1 MSLGEHIQNRDTH
14 HPSAAASTSNEMTT
28 SSSISTPKGDPYPV
42 ADLPPGTTMRLN
54 IVILFMGSRGDLQPS
69 LAVAK
74 LLQRRHGH
82 RVRIASHPPYRAAVE
97 AAGVGFYGIGRTDIK
112 TMMER
117 RLLPRKELS
126 ALVPVIREEFR
137 EMGERWWGACVDG
150 FGFDHDGEDGVES
163 RGGGGGGGGE
173 GKERGA
179 FVADLVMSTMHV
191 YNQTSAAAR
200 LGVPLHLFGMN
211 PRIFSREVPHSQAG
225 WALKGPSRW
234 KNVLSWWVQDFMF
247 LEAMKSVIIDVRVN
261 VMGLESMSPAWWL
274 SQYNRMN
281 VPCTYLWSPRL
292 LPKPSDWAD
301 NIDVAGFVFEDVPS
315 EYTPSPELAA
325 FLEADPETPPVYIG
339 FGSMSFANAQDVFEG
354 IFEAARRV
362 GVRAVVGKG
371 WSNLVKEDVGR
382 GGKGDDGEGEGNV
395 GDDER
400 QANGGAGGKRDMSHI
415 FILDEA
421 PHAWL
426 FSRVRAVVCHGGS
439 GTTAMALRSGRP
451 TLVVPVAGDQ
461 PFWGS
466 RIHAVGCGPEAKY
479 GLAEMN
485 SERFEEGLRELLKPG
500 YAAAAER
507 FADAVKRERP
517 GEEVCVE
524 KVLETVRVYE
534 REGRCV
540 VYDGR
545 PAVWRVASTGKGEG
559 GERKLSAVAAHVL
572 VESGRVRR
580 EDLKVLEVVKWP
592 DLTGPGDPVTGLVLG
607 VQNAFGSVAADG
619 RTGRWGR
626 FGLHVLRA
634 PLTILAAVA
643 FGLFNLLDF
652 ILYKLASPFEP
663 KLYASNPRLYSYP
676 RMLLFLLSAPFVEL
690 ASVVTQPARFLADGR
705 QGGEKGAGSRRSL
718 LRVVLEVPLA
728 LLRVLMALAN
738 VLVGGVGITLRQLD
752 LSCARAMGE
761 RPVGDVVA
769 EARIRQGRVE
779 AEELKVEGVENGRDF
794 IGDIVRRWDERK
806 KA

>member
-1 MSLGEHIQNRDTH
+1 
-14 HPSAAASTSNEMTT
+14 
-28 SSSISTPKGDPYPV
+28 
-42 ADLPPGTTMRLN
+42 MRLN

-97 AAGVGFYGIGRTDIK
+97 AEGVGFYGIGRTDIK

-117 RLLPRKELS
+117 RLLPQKELGK
-126 ALVPVIREEFR
+126 LVPVIREEFR
-137 EMGERWWGACVDG
+137 EMGERWWGAW
-150 FGFDHDGEDGVES
+150 E
-163 RGGGGGGGGE
+163 
-173 GKERGA
+173 KGA
-179 FVADLVMSTMHV
+179 FVADLIMSTMHV
-191 YNQTSAAAR
+191 YNQTSAAVR

-211 PRIFSREVPHSQAG
+211 PRIFSKEVPHSQAG
-225 WALKGPSRW
+225 WALKGPSKG

-247 LEAMKSVIIDVRVN
+247 LETMKSVINDIRVN

-281 VPCTYLWSPRL
+281 SPRL
-292 LPKPSDWAD
+292 LPKPKDWAD

-315 EYTPSPELAA
+315 DYTPSPELVA

-354 IFEAARRV
+354 IFEATRRV

-371 WSNLVKEDVGR
+371 WSNLVKE
-382 GGKGDDGEGEGNV
+382 E
-395 GDDER
+395 
-400 QANGGAGGKRDMSHI
+400 RDMSHI
-415 FILDEA
+415 FIVDEA

-426 FSRVRAVVCHGGS
+426 FPRVRAVVCHGGS

-461 PFWGS
+461 PFWGT

-485 SERFEEGLRELLKPG
+485 CERFEEGLRELLKPG

-507 FADAVKRERP
+507 FAVKVKGERP

-524 KVLETVRVYE
+524 RVLETVGVYE
-534 REGRCV
+534 RVGRCV

-545 PAVWRVASTGKGEG
+545 PAVWRVMSGAEGGG

-572 VESGRVRR
+572 VEGGRVRR
-580 EDLKVLEVVKWP
+580 EELRVLEVVKWP
-592 DLTGPGDPVTGLVLG
+592 DLTGPGDPVTGLILG
-607 VQNAFGSVAADG
+607 VQKAFGNIAADG

-626 FGLHVLRA
+626 LGLHVLRA
-634 PLTILAAVA
+634 PFTILAAVA

-652 ILYKLASPFEP
+652 ILYELASPFEP

-690 ASVVTQPARFLADGR
+690 ASAVTQPAHFLAMR
-705 QGGEKGAGSRRSL
+705 RKEGSERRRSL
-718 LRVVLEVPLA
+718 PRVVLEVPLA
-728 LLRVLMALAN
+728 LLRVLLALVN
-738 VLVGGVGITLRQLD
+738 VLVGGLGITLRQLE

-779 AEELKVEGVENGRDF
+779 AEGLRIEGVESGRDLV
-794 IGDIVRRWDERK
+794 GDIVRRWDARK
-806 KA
+806 KT

>member
-1 MSLGEHIQNRDTH
+1 MSLEEHSQNRDTH
-14 HPSAAASTSNEMTT
+14 HPNTTASTPNEMTT
-28 SSSISTPKGDPYPV
+28 SSSNSSPKDDPYPV
-42 ADLPPGTTMRLN
+42 PDLPPGTMMRLN

-97 AAGVGFYGIGRTDIK
+97 AAEVGFYGIGRTDIK

-117 RLLPRKELS
+117 RLLPRKELN

-150 FGFDHDGEDGVES
+150 FGFDHDGEDGVDGG
-163 RGGGGGGGGE
+163 RGGGGGE
-173 GKERGA
+173 ERGA

-211 PRIFSREVPHSQAG
+211 PRIFSREIPHSQAG

-247 LEAMKSVIIDVRVN
+247 LEAMKSVINDVRVN
-261 VMGLESMSPAWWL
+261 VMGLENMSPAWWL

-315 EYTPSPELAA
+315 EYTPSPELVA

-354 IFEAARRV
+354 IFEAVRRV

-382 GGKGDDGEGEGNV
+382 VGKGDDES
-395 GDDER
+395 
-400 QANGGAGGKRDMSHI
+400 QGGSIGGHRDITHI

-426 FSRVRAVVCHGGS
+426 FPRVRAVVCHGGS

-461 PFWGS
+461 PFWGT

-485 SERFEEGLRELLKPG
+485 SQRFEEGLRELLKPG

-507 FADAVKRERP
+507 YADTVKRERP

-524 KVLETVRVYE
+524 KVLETV
-534 REGRCV
+534 
-540 VYDGR
+540 
-545 PAVWRVASTGKGEG
+545 
-559 GERKLSAVAAHVL
+559 
-572 VESGRVRR
+572 
-580 EDLKVLEVVKWP
+580 
-592 DLTGPGDPVTGLVLG
+592 G
-607 VQNAFGSVAADG
+607 VS
-619 RTGRWGR
+619 
-626 FGLHVLRA
+626 

-676 RMLLFLLSAPFVEL
+676 RMLFFLLFAPFVEL
-690 ASVVTQPARFLADGR
+690 ASVVTQPARFLAGR
-705 QGGEKGAGSRRSL
+705 REGEGKGGRRRSL
-718 LRVVLEVPLA
+718 PRVILEVPLA
-728 LLRVLMALAN
+728 LLRVLLALVN
-738 VLVGGVGITLRQLD
+738 VLVGGLGITLRQLE
-752 LSCARAMGE
+752 LLCARAMGE

-779 AEELKVEGVENGRDF
+779 AEELKVEGVESGRDL
-794 IGDIVRRWDERK
+794 IGDIIRRWDERK

>member
-1 MSLGEHIQNRDTH
+1 MSLGEHSQNGDTH
-14 HPSAAASTSNEMTT
+14 PSTTASISNAMTT
-28 SSSISTPKGDPYPV
+28 SSSNSTPKGDLVPMPV
-42 ADLPPGTTMRLN
+42 TDLPPGTSTMRLN

-117 RLLPRKELS
+117 RLLPRKELN

-150 FGFDHDGEDGVES
+150 FGFDHGEDG
-163 RGGGGGGGGE
+163 GGVDGGW
-173 GKERGA
+173 ERGA

-211 PRIFSREVPHSQAG
+211 PRIFSKELPHSQAG

-247 LEAMKSVIIDVRVN
+247 LEAMKSVINDVRVN

-315 EYTPSPELAA
+315 EYTPSTELVA
-325 FLEADPETPPVYIG
+325 FLEADPETPLVYIG

-354 IFEAARRV
+354 IFEAVRRF

-371 WSNLVKEDVGR
+371 WSNLVKENVGR
-382 GGKGDDGEGEGNV
+382 VGKGDDGEGC
-395 GDDER
+395 
-400 QANGGAGGKRDMSHI
+400 GKRDMSHI

-426 FSRVRAVVCHGGS
+426 FPRVRAVVCHGGS

-466 RIHAVGCGPEAKY
+466 RVHAVGCGPEAKY

-507 FADAVKRERP
+507 FAVAVRAERP

-545 PAVWRVASTGKGEG
+545 PAVWRLATTGKG
-559 GERKLSAVAAHVL
+559 GEKKLSAVAAHVL

-592 DLTGPGDPVTGLVLG
+592 DLTGPGDPVTGLVLE
-607 VQNAFGSVAADG
+607 VQKAFGSVAAGG
-619 RTGRWGR
+619 RTGKWGR
-626 FGLHVLRA
+626 LGLHVLRA

-690 ASVVTQPARFLADGR
+690 ASVVTQPARFLEDR
-705 QGGEKGAGSRRSL
+705 RKRREKGARGRSL
-718 LRVVLEVPLA
+718 MRVVLEVPLA
-728 LLRVLMALAN
+728 LLRVLLALVN
-738 VLVGGVGITLRQLD
+738 ILVGGLGITLRQLE
-752 LSCARAMGE
+752 LSCARAIGE

-779 AEELKVEGVENGRDF
+779 AEELRVEGAESGRDLV
-794 IGDIVRRWDERK
+794 GDIVRRWDERK

>member
-1 MSLGEHIQNRDTH
+1 MSLGEQSLNQGAYS
-14 HPSAAASTSNEMTT
+14 SAAASPSNNMMTT
-28 SSSISTPKGDPYPV
+28 SSRPDPGPR
-42 ADLPPGTTMRLN
+42 PGKMRLN

-82 RVRIASHPPYRAAVE
+82 RVRVASHPPYRAAVE
-97 AAGVGFYGIGRTDIK
+97 AEGVGFYGIGKTDIK
-112 TMMER
+112 SMMER
-117 RLLPRKELS
+117 RLLPQKELGK
-126 ALVPVIREEFR
+126 LVPVIREEFR

-150 FGFDHDGEDGVES
+150 FGFDHGEES
-163 RGGGGGGGGE
+163 EGARGEVGGGGGGGE
-173 GKERGA
+173 KGA
-179 FVADLVMSTMHV
+179 FVADLIMSTMHV

-211 PRIFSREVPHSQAG
+211 PRIFSKEVPHSQAG
-225 WALKGPSRW
+225 WALKGPSKG

-247 LEAMKSVIIDVRVN
+247 LETMKSVINDVRVN

-292 LPKPSDWAD
+292 LPKPRDWAD
-301 NIDVAGFVFEDVPS
+301 NIDVAGFVFKDVPS
-315 EYTPSPELAA
+315 EYSPSPELVA

-354 IFEAARRV
+354 IFEAVGRV

-371 WSNLVKEDVGR
+371 WSSLVKEDVGR
-382 GGKGDDGEGEGNV
+382 DGKGDDGDGES
-395 GDDER
+395 
-400 QANGGAGGKRDMSHI
+400 QADGVAGRKGDMSHI
-415 FILDEA
+415 FIVDEA

-426 FSRVRAVVCHGGS
+426 FPRVRAVVCHGGS
-439 GTTAMALRSGRP
+439 GTTAMALRGGRP

-461 PFWGS
+461 PFWGT
-466 RIHAVGCGPEAKY
+466 RVHAVGCGPEAKY

-485 SERFEEGLRELLKPG
+485 CERFEEGLRDLLKPS

-507 FADAVKRERP
+507 FAVQVKGERP

-524 KVLETVRVYE
+524 RVLETVGVYE
-534 REGRCV
+534 RVGRCF

-545 PAVWRVASTGKGEG
+545 PAVWKVAAGAEGGG

-580 EDLKVLEVVKWP
+580 EDLRVLEVVKWP
-592 DLTGPGDPVTGLVLG
+592 DLTGPGDPVTGLILG
-607 VQNAFGSVAADG
+607 VQKAFGSIAADG
-619 RTGRWGR
+619 KTGRWGR
-626 FGLHVLRA
+626 LGLHVLRA

-652 ILYKLASPFEP
+652 ILYELASSFEP
-663 KLYASNPRLYSYP
+663 KLYATGALSGGDKTRGRWEKKKLAEGGPRGAACASE
-676 RMLLFLLSAPFVEL
+676 SAF
-690 ASVVTQPARFLADGR
+690 
-705 QGGEKGAGSRRSL
+705 GAGQCPGWRAGYHASAAGAFL
-718 LRVVLEVPLA
+718 CEGHFAIDVRVGQIVLWA
-728 LLRVLMALAN
+728 GRM
-738 VLVGGVGITLRQLD
+738 GI
-752 LSCARAMGE
+752 
-761 RPVGDVVA
+761 
-769 EARIRQGRVE
+769 
-779 AEELKVEGVENGRDF
+779 
-794 IGDIVRRWDERK
+794 
-806 KA
+806 

>member
-1 MSLGEHIQNRDTH
+1 
-14 HPSAAASTSNEMTT
+14 
-28 SSSISTPKGDPYPV
+28 
-42 ADLPPGTTMRLN
+42 
-54 IVILFMGSRGDLQPS
+54 
-69 LAVAK
+69 
-74 LLQRRHGH
+74 
-82 RVRIASHPPYRAAVE
+82 
-97 AAGVGFYGIGRTDIK
+97 
-112 TMMER
+112 
-117 RLLPRKELS
+117 
-126 ALVPVIREEFR
+126 
-137 EMGERWWGACVDG
+137 
-150 FGFDHDGEDGVES
+150 
-163 RGGGGGGGGE
+163 
-173 GKERGA
+173 
-179 FVADLVMSTMHV
+179 MSTMHV

-211 PRIFSREVPHSQAG
+211 PRIFSKELPHSQAG

-247 LEAMKSVIIDVRVN
+247 LEAMKSVINDVRVN

-315 EYTPSPELAA
+315 EYTPSTELVA
-325 FLEADPETPPVYIG
+325 FLEADPETPLVYIG

-354 IFEAARRV
+354 IFEAVRRF

-371 WSNLVKEDVGR
+371 WSNLVKENVGR
-382 GGKGDDGEGEGNV
+382 VGKGDDGEGC
-395 GDDER
+395 
-400 QANGGAGGKRDMSHI
+400 GKRDMSHI

-426 FSRVRAVVCHGGS
+426 FPRVRAVVCHGGS

-466 RIHAVGCGPEAKY
+466 RVHAVGCGPEAKY

-507 FADAVKRERP
+507 FAVAVRAERP

-545 PAVWRVASTGKGEG
+545 PAVWRLATTGKG
-559 GERKLSAVAAHVL
+559 GEKKLSAVAAHVL

-592 DLTGPGDPVTGLVLG
+592 DLTGPGDPVTGLVLE
-607 VQNAFGSVAADG
+607 VQKAFGSVAAGG
-619 RTGRWGR
+619 RTGKWGR
-626 FGLHVLRA
+626 LGLHVLRA

-690 ASVVTQPARFLADGR
+690 ASVVTQPARFLEDR
-705 QGGEKGAGSRRSL
+705 RKRREKGARGRSL
-718 LRVVLEVPLA
+718 MRVVLEVPLA
-728 LLRVLMALAN
+728 LLRVLLALVN
-738 VLVGGVGITLRQLD
+738 ILVGGLGITLRQLE
-752 LSCARAMGE
+752 LSCARAIGE

-779 AEELKVEGVENGRDF
+779 AEELRVEGAESGRDLV
-794 IGDIVRRWDERK
+794 GDIVRRWDERK

>member
-1 MSLGEHIQNRDTH
+1 
-14 HPSAAASTSNEMTT
+14 
-28 SSSISTPKGDPYPV
+28 
-42 ADLPPGTTMRLN
+42 MRLN

-117 RLLPRKELS
+117 RLLPRKELN

-150 FGFDHDGEDGVES
+150 FGFDHGEDG
-163 RGGGGGGGGE
+163 GGVDGGW
-173 GKERGA
+173 ERGA

-211 PRIFSREVPHSQAG
+211 PRIFSKELPHSQAG

-247 LEAMKSVIIDVRVN
+247 LEAMKSVINDVRVN

-315 EYTPSPELAA
+315 EYTPSTELVA
-325 FLEADPETPPVYIG
+325 FLEADPETPLVYIG

-354 IFEAARRV
+354 IFEAVRRF

-371 WSNLVKEDVGR
+371 WSNLVKENVGR
-382 GGKGDDGEGEGNV
+382 
-395 GDDER
+395 
-400 QANGGAGGKRDMSHI
+400 RDMSHI

-426 FSRVRAVVCHGGS
+426 FPRVRAVVCHGGS

-466 RIHAVGCGPEAKY
+466 RVHAVGCGPEAKY

-507 FADAVKRERP
+507 FAVAVRAERP

-545 PAVWRVASTGKGEG
+545 PAVWRLATTGKG
-559 GERKLSAVAAHVL
+559 GEKKLSAVAAHVL

-592 DLTGPGDPVTGLVLG
+592 DLTGPGDPVTGLVLE
-607 VQNAFGSVAADG
+607 VQKAFGSVAAGG
-619 RTGRWGR
+619 RTGKWGR
-626 FGLHVLRA
+626 LGLHVLRA

-690 ASVVTQPARFLADGR
+690 ASVVTQPARFLEDR
-705 QGGEKGAGSRRSL
+705 RKRREKGARGRSL
-718 LRVVLEVPLA
+718 MRVVLEVPLA
-728 LLRVLMALAN
+728 LLRVLLALVN
-738 VLVGGVGITLRQLD
+738 ILVGGLGITLRQLE
-752 LSCARAMGE
+752 LSCARAIGE

-779 AEELKVEGVENGRDF
+779 AEELRVEGAESGRDLV
-794 IGDIVRRWDERK
+794 GDIVRRWDERK

>member
-1 MSLGEHIQNRDTH
+1 MSLGEHSQNKDTH
-14 HPSAAASTSNEMTT
+14 PSTAASTSNEMTT
-28 SSSISTPKGDPYPV
+28 SSSNSTPKGDTVPV
-42 ADLPPGTTMRLN
+42 PDLPPGTSMRLN

-69 LAVAK
+69 LAVAE

-97 AAGVGFYGIGRTDIK
+97 AAGVGFYSIGRTDIK

-117 RLLPRKELS
+117 RLLPRKELN
-126 ALVPVIREEFR
+126 ALVPVIRQEFR

-150 FGFDHDGEDGVES
+150 FGFDHDVEDGVD
-163 RGGGGGGGGE
+163 GGGE
-173 GKERGA
+173 GAGGGERGA

-211 PRIFSREVPHSQAG
+211 PRIFSKEVPHSQAG

-247 LEAMKSVIIDVRVN
+247 LEAMKSVINDVRVN

-292 LPKPSDWAD
+292 LPKPTDWAD
-301 NIDVAGFVFEDVPS
+301 NIDVAGFVFEDVSP
-315 EYTPSPELAA
+315 EYTPPPELVA

-354 IFEAARRV
+354 VFEAVRRV

-382 GGKGDDGEGEGNV
+382 PGKGDGGSQEGRIGEE
-395 GDDER
+395 
-400 QANGGAGGKRDMSHI
+400 RDMSHI
-415 FILDEA
+415 FIVDEA

-426 FSRVRAVVCHGGS
+426 FPRVRAVVCHGGS
-439 GTTAMALRSGRP
+439 GTTAIALRSGRP

-466 RIHAVGCGPEAKY
+466 RVHAVGCGPEAKY

-485 SERFEEGLRELLKPG
+485 GERFEEGLRELLKPE
-500 YAAAAER
+500 YAAAAKR
-507 FADAVKRERP
+507 FAVAVRAERP

-524 KVLETVRVYE
+524 KVLETMGVYE
-534 REGRCV
+534 REGRCI

-545 PAVWRVASTGKGEG
+545 PAVWKVVATGKGEG

-572 VESGRVRR
+572 VESGRIRR
-580 EDLKVLEVVKWP
+580 EDLRVLQVVKWP

-607 VQNAFGSVAADG
+607 VQKAFGSVAADG
-619 RTGRWGR
+619 RTGKWGR
-626 FGLHVLRA
+626 LGLHVLRA

-643 FGLFNLLDF
+643 FGLFNLFDF
-652 ILYKLASPFEP
+652 VLYELASPFEP

-676 RMLLFLLSAPFVEL
+676 RMLLFLLSAPFIEL
-690 ASVVTQPARFLADGR
+690 ASVVTQPLRFLAER
-705 QGGEKGAGSRRSL
+705 RKGGGKGAGRRRSL
-718 LRVVLEVPLA
+718 LRVILEVPLA
-728 LLRVLMALAN
+728 LLRVLLALVN
-738 VLVGGVGITLRQLD
+738 VFVGGLGITLRQLE

-761 RPVGDVVA
+761 RPVGDIVA
-769 EARIRQGRVE
+769 EARVRQGRIE
-779 AEELKVEGVENGRDF
+779 AEELRFEGVESGRDLV
-794 IGDIVRRWDERK
+794 GDIVRRWDERK

>member
-1 MSLGEHIQNRDTH
+1 
-14 HPSAAASTSNEMTT
+14 
-28 SSSISTPKGDPYPV
+28 
-42 ADLPPGTTMRLN
+42 
-54 IVILFMGSRGDLQPS
+54 
-69 LAVAK
+69 
-74 LLQRRHGH
+74 
-82 RVRIASHPPYRAAVE
+82 
-97 AAGVGFYGIGRTDIK
+97 
-112 TMMER
+112 
-117 RLLPRKELS
+117 
-126 ALVPVIREEFR
+126 
-137 EMGERWWGACVDG
+137 
-150 FGFDHDGEDGVES
+150 
-163 RGGGGGGGGE
+163 
-173 GKERGA
+173 
-179 FVADLVMSTMHV
+179 MHV

-211 PRIFSREVPHSQAG
+211 PRIFSKEVPHSQAE
-225 WALKGPSRW
+225 WALKGPSEG

-247 LEAMKSVIIDVRVN
+247 LETMKSVINDVRVN

-292 LPKPSDWAD
+292 LLKPRDWAD

-315 EYTPSPELAA
+315 DYTPSPELAA
-325 FLEADPETPPVYIG
+325 FLEADPEMPPVYIG

-354 IFEAARRV
+354 IFEATRRV

-371 WSNLVKEDVGR
+371 WSNLVKEEVGR
-382 GGKGDDGEGEGNV
+382 DGKGDDGDGESQT
-395 GDDER
+395 D
-400 QANGGAGGKRDMSHI
+400 GGKGGNRDMSHI
-415 FILDEA
+415 FIVDEA

-426 FSRVRAVVCHGGS
+426 FPRVRAVVCHGGS

-461 PFWGS
+461 PFWGT
-466 RIHAVGCGPEAKY
+466 RVHAVGCGPEAKY

-485 SERFEEGLRELLKPG
+485 CERFEEGLRELLKPG

-507 FADAVKRERP
+507 FAVQVKGERP

-524 KVLETVRVYE
+524 RVLETVGVYE
-534 REGRCV
+534 RVGRCV

-545 PAVWRVASTGKGEG
+545 PAVWKVAARAEG
-559 GERKLSAVAAHVL
+559 GQGERKLSAVAAHVL
-572 VESGRVRR
+572 VESGR
-580 EDLKVLEVVKWP
+580 WP
-592 DLTGPGDPVTGLVLG
+592 DLTGPGDPVTGLILG
-607 VQNAFGSVAADG
+607 VQKAFGNVTADG

-626 FGLHVLRA
+626 LGLHVLRA

-652 ILYKLASPFEP
+652 ILYELASSFEP
-663 KLYASNPRLYSYP
+663 KLYASNPRLYSYL

-690 ASVVTQPARFLADGR
+690 ASVMTQPARFLAARR
-705 QGGEKGAGSRRSL
+705 QGGKGGRRKSL
-718 LRVVLEVPLA
+718 LRVILQVPLA
-728 LLRVLMALAN
+728 LLRVVLALVN
-738 VLVGGVGITLRQLD
+738 VLVGGLGITLRQLE

-769 EARIRQGRVE
+769 EARILQGRVE
-779 AEELKVEGVENGRDF
+779 AEGLRVEGVESGRDLV
-794 IGDIVRRWDERK
+794 GDIVRRWDERK

>member
-1 MSLGEHIQNRDTH
+1 MSLGEDQGPNEGADYPGAT
-14 HPSAAASTSNEMTT
+14 AAAAAPTARNVPRMPEP
-28 SSSISTPKGDPYPV
+28 TPGK
-42 ADLPPGTTMRLN
+42 MRLN

-82 RVRIASHPPYRAAVE
+82 RVRIASHPPYRSVVE
-97 AAGVGFYGIGRTDIK
+97 AEGVGFYSIGATDIK

-117 RLLPRKELS
+117 RLLPRGELR
-126 ALVPVIREEFR
+126 ALVPVVREEFR
-137 EMGERWWGACVDG
+137 EMGARWWGACVDG
-150 FGFDHDGEDGVES
+150 YGFAHEDGGA
-163 RGGGGGGGGE
+163 GG
-173 GKERGA
+173 ERGA
-179 FVADLVMSTMHV
+179 FVADLVLSMMHV
-191 YNQTSAAAR
+191 FNQTSAAAR

-211 PRIFSREVPHSQAG
+211 PRIFSKEVPHSQAG
-225 WALKGPSRW
+225 WALRAPSRA

-247 LEAMKSVIIDVRVN
+247 LEAIKPVINDVRVN

-274 SQYNRMN
+274 SQYNRMK

-292 LPKPSDWAD
+292 LPKPADWPD
-301 NIDVAGFVFEDVPS
+301 NVDVAGFVFDDVPGG
-315 EYTPSPELAA
+315 YTPPPELVA

-354 IFEAARRV
+354 VIFEAVRRV

-371 WSNLVKEDVGR
+371 WSNLVKEEVGR
-382 GGKGDDGEGEGNV
+382 VEREGEGQADGV
-395 GDDER
+395 GGE
-400 QANGGAGGKRDMSHI
+400 RDMSHI
-415 FILDEA
+415 FIVDEA

-426 FSRVRAVVCHGGS
+426 FPRVRAVVCHGGS

-461 PFWGS
+461 PFWGT
-466 RIHAVGCGPEAKY
+466 RVHAAGCGPEARF

-485 SERFEEGLRELLKPG
+485 GERFEHGLRELLKPE
-500 YAAAAER
+500 YATAAKR
-507 FADAVKRERP
+507 FAAGVAGERP

-524 KVLETVRVYE
+524 RVLETAGVYE
-534 REGRCV
+534 REGRCA

-545 PAVWRVASTGKGEG
+545 PAVWRWTGGGAGAGAGAGGGDG
-559 GERKLSAVAAHVL
+559 GERLSAVAAHVL

-580 EDLKVLEVVKWP
+580 EDLRALDLVKWP
-592 DLTGPGDPVTGLVLG
+592 DLASPGDPLTGLVLG
-607 VQNAFGSVAADG
+607 TQQAFGSIAADG

-626 FGLHVLRA
+626 LGLHVLRA

-652 ILYKLASPFEP
+652 ILYELASPFEP
-663 KLYASNPRLYSYP
+663 KLYASNPRLYTYP
-676 RMLLFLLSAPFVEL
+676 RMLLFLVSAPFVEL
-690 ASVVTQPARFLADGR
+690 ASIVTQPARLVAKRRKWG
-705 QGGEKGAGSRRSL
+705 KGSL

-728 LLRVLMALAN
+728 ILRVLLALVN
-738 VLVGGVGITLRQLD
+738 ILVGGLGFTLRRLEV
-752 LSCARAMGE
+752 SCARGMGE

-769 EARIRQGRVE
+769 EARVRQGRVE
-779 AEELKVEGVENGRDF
+779 AEGLRVEGVEVGRDLV
-794 IGDIVRRWDERK
+794 GDIVRRWDERK
-806 KA
+806 KG

>member
-1 MSLGEHIQNRDTH
+1 MSLEEHSQNRDTH
-14 HPSAAASTSNEMTT
+14 HPNTTASTPNEMTT
-28 SSSISTPKGDPYPV
+28 SSSNSSPKDDPYPV
-42 ADLPPGTTMRLN
+42 PDLPPGTTMRLN

-117 RLLPRKELS
+117 RLLPRKELN

-150 FGFDHDGEDGVES
+150 FGLDHDGEDGVDGG
-163 RGGGGGGGGE
+163 RGGEGGGE
-173 GKERGA
+173 ERGA

-200 LGVPLHLFGMN
+200 LAVPLHLFGMN

-247 LEAMKSVIIDVRVN
+247 LEAMKSVINDVRVS
-261 VMGLESMSPAWWL
+261 VMGLENMSPAWWL

-315 EYTPSPELAA
+315 EYTPSPELVA

-354 IFEAARRV
+354 IFEAVRRV

-371 WSNLVKEDVGR
+371 WSNLDKEDVGR
-382 GGKGDDGEGEGNV
+382 VGKGDDESQGGSIGGN
-395 GDDER
+395 
-400 QANGGAGGKRDMSHI
+400 RDMTHI

-426 FSRVRAVVCHGGS
+426 FPRVRAVVCHGGS

-461 PFWGS
+461 PFWGT

-485 SERFEEGLRELLKPG
+485 SQRFEEGLRELLKPG

-507 FADAVKRERP
+507 FADTVKRERP

-524 KVLETVRVYE
+524 KVLETVGVYE

-607 VQNAFGSVAADG
+607 MQKAFGSVATDG

-626 FGLHVLRA
+626 LGLHVLRA

-676 RMLLFLLSAPFVEL
+676 RMLFFLLFAPFVEL
-690 ASVVTQPARFLADGR
+690 ASVVTQPARFLAGR
-705 QGGEKGAGSRRSL
+705 REGEGKGGRRRSL
-718 LRVVLEVPLA
+718 PRVILEVPLA
-728 LLRVLMALAN
+728 LLRVLLALVN
-738 VLVGGVGITLRQLD
+738 VLVGGLGITLRQLE
-752 LSCARAMGE
+752 LLCARAMGE

-779 AEELKVEGVENGRDF
+779 AEELKVEGVESGRDL